1 MDITNT
7 CNLDCIGCALGDTR
21 KALHEP
27 AAAMKVDLFEKI
39 ANQVFP
45 YLSEIALSCEAEPIL
60 HPQFVRIM
68 QIIRDK
74 TERGTNL
81 PIRMTT
87 NATLLSKE
95 RLDAIFEAGLFG
107 LTISID
113 GFAPETFSKIRKR
126 GEISTVLGAL
136 DEIVRRKSA
145 LGRTRTDVPH
155 LQINYT
161 LMKSTLHE
169 LIPLIEYSRRW
180 QLDNFTVVHVY
191 STETKDMRHESLAD
205 WQEESDRVLIEA
217 ERKCREYGI
226 IPRFPGLFR
235 SAARVQEVPSL
246 WERIVSRL
254 RPNAVQSSPSP
265 MGEPQL
271 ACSAPWSM
279 LKIRWDGSVHPCDL
293 WNFRMP
299 MGSLQTQSFEEIWKC
314 EKYIELRS
322 GLFCGRPTFAH
333 CLKCDRISQ
342 DNLEKRK
349 LRSVLAHTSVTQ

>member
-1 MDITNT
+1 MPDPVLDMPIPRSLVLRMDITNT

-136 DEIVRRKSA
+136 D
-145 LGRTRTDVPH
+145 
-155 LQINYT
+155 
-161 LMKSTLHE
+161 
-169 LIPLIEYSRRW
+169 
-180 QLDNFTVVHVY
+180 
-191 STETKDMRHESLAD
+191 
-205 WQEESDRVLIEA
+205 
-217 ERKCREYGI
+217 
-226 IPRFPGLFR
+226 
-235 SAARVQEVPSL
+235 
-246 WERIVSRL
+246 
-254 RPNAVQSSPSP
+254 
-265 MGEPQL
+265 
-271 ACSAPWSM
+271 
-279 LKIRWDGSVHPCDL
+279 
-293 WNFRMP
+293 
-299 MGSLQTQSFEEIWKC
+299 
-314 EKYIELRS
+314 
-322 GLFCGRPTFAH
+322 
-333 CLKCDRISQ
+333 
-342 DNLEKRK
+342 
-349 LRSVLAHTSVTQ
+349 